1 MTTPIANSPHA
12 AGIPELPDPF
22 ELFAQW
28 LTLAKADELNDPTA
42 MALATIDA
50 DGKPSVRMVL
60 LKDFDHRGFVFYTN
74 LTSRKG
80 AALAA
85 NRQAALCFHWK
96 SLRRQVRIEGS
107 VEAVSDDE
115 ADRYFTTRPYQSQ
128 IGAWASLQSQVLDR
142 RATLEDRVADFSATY
157 PQGSVPR
164 PPHWSGFRVVPDR
177 IEFWQDQPFRL
188 HDRRVYTPG
197 ASGWSVERLYP

>member
-1 MTTPIANSPHA
+1 MTTPMASSPHA
-12 AGIPELPDPF
+12 TGIPDLPDPF
-22 ELFAQW
+22 DLFAQW
-28 LTLAKADELNDPTA
+28 LTLANAEEPNDPTA
-42 MALATIDA
+42 MSLATIDA
-50 DGKPSVRMVL
+50 NGRPSVRIVL
-60 LKDFDHRGFVFYTN
+60 MKDFDHRGFVFYTN

-80 AALAA
+80 AALAE
-85 NRQAALCFHWK
+85 NPQAALCFHWK
-96 SLRRQVRIEGS
+96 SLRRQVRIEGA
-107 VEAVSDDE
+107 VEAVSVEE
-115 ADRYFTTRPYQSQ
+115 ADRYFATRPYQSQ

-142 RATLEDRVADFSATY
+142 RTTLEGRVADFRATY
-157 PQGSVPR
+157 PEGSVPR